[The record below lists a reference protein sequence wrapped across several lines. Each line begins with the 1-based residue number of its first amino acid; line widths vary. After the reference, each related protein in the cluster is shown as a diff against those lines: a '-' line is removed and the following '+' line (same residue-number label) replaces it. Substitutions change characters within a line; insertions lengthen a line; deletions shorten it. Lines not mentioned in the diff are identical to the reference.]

1 MESLLEEVYTGRVTG
16 TNKKALYSINDRKK
30 SCKRLTPITFEY
42 VMDSVDDL
50 TEDLI
55 QGNLSMLEAV
65 LKKKQMKGTVSK
77 VLKTIK
83 VGKALLFSSSI
94 EGIAVIDRIANT
106 RTNLVNGEEI
116 ENFIKAHKEKMKL
129 DGANR
134 RQRGKSNH
142 NPPRNYVKEKQLLD
156 KFRHLLP
163 K

>member
-1 MESLLEEVYTGRVTG
+1 MENVLEDVYTGRVTG

-42 VMDSVDDL
+42 VMDSVDEL
-50 TEDLI
+50 TEELI
-55 QGNLSMLEAV
+55 QGNLTMLQAM
-65 LKKKQMKGTVSK
+65 LKKKQMVGTISK
-77 VLKTIK
+77 VLKTITI
-83 VGKALLFSSSI
+83 GKTLQFSSSI
-94 EGIAVIDRIANT
+94 DGITVLDRITNT

-116 ENFIKAHKEKMKL
+116 EKFIKAHKEKMKI